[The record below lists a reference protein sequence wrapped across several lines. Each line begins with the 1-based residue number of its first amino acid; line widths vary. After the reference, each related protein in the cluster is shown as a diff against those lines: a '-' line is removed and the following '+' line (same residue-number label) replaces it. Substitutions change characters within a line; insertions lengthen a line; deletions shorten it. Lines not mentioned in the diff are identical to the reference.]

1 MADQVLQNAKAPEVS
16 KGMPPKMS
24 HGLGPGLEARRGR
37 MKVHAKQSMAM
48 AILGEGKNPG
58 LLLRTLA
65 AMGKAV
71 DRDPE
76 GMDVAM
82 HLDIADRCIRA
93 LPWILEKEG
102 EDVAGL
108 AKALAGH
115 SGAVQIVFGQHF
127 HARSN
132 LDQGQA
138 GQALPGQAE
147 AGSKLAQQ
155 APDQPAPA

>member
-1 MADQVLQNAKAPEVS
+1 MEKEVS
-16 KGMPPKMS
+16 QAVTVAAVKRGAMAES
-24 HGLGPGLEARRGR
+24 HGGPAGGLAEARRR
-37 MKVHAKQSMAM
+37 RVKFNARQSMTT
-48 AILGEGKNPG
+48 AILGEGKSPG

-76 GMDVAM
+76 GLDVAM

-102 EDVAGL
+102 DAEGAATL

-115 SGAVQIVFGQHF
+115 TGPVQIVFGQHF
-127 HARSN
+127 HARSTP
-132 LDQGQA
+132 DQGQA
-138 GQALPGQAE
+138 GQALPSLAD
-147 AGSKLAQQ
+147 AGSK
-155 APDQPAPA
+155 PDQPA

>member
-1 MADQVLQNAKAPEVS
+1 MAEQVSQNVTVPAVTQ
-16 KGMPPKMS
+16 GMTMATVA
-24 HGLGPGLEARRGR
+24 GPGAGHEAKRRR
-37 MKVHAKQSMAM
+37 MKIHARQSMAS
-48 AILGEGKNPG
+48 AILGEGKRPG

-76 GMDVAM
+76 GLDVAM

-108 AKALAGH
+108 AKALQGH
-115 SGAVQIVFGQHF
+115 TGPVQIVFGQHF
-127 HARSN
+127 HAR
-132 LDQGQA
+132 QAEA
-138 GQALPGQAE
+138 GQSLPGQAE
-147 AGSKLAQQ
+147 AGAK
-155 APDQPAPA
+155 PDQGPAAVP